1 MAFLEKG
8 KISSTQLIFLIISY
22 NVAISVII
30 TVGAEAKQDAWLA
43 VLLGTLISIGLAW
56 FYLAL
61 ANRFPGKTLIAIHDI
76 VWGPFWG
83 KLYSIIFLIFFL
95 HENSLLDGAFIYFQ
109 KEFLLNTPA
118 LILAFLGVGLAV
130 LLASRG
136 LEVLARCNQLIVIF
150 CSTNWIILFFMI
162 LPEIR
167 LSNFQPVLQTP
178 FSLLVRTTLRCV
190 AFNFSTGYIFLMVF
204 PYVSDNHKIFAT
216 IIKGGAISAL
226 ILLMGIVMT
235 TGVLGP
241 ATNYFVYPA
250 LSATRLINIGEL
262 FSRMEIFTG
271 VVFWIGCFALVS
283 LQLYSLIMAS
293 SELLQLKSFTLAL
306 PLGILVALLSTHN
319 FLSIND
325 QTFFA
330 EKVYIWEAFPFQYIF
345 PALLYLTA
353 VIRKLPRKDS

>member
-22 NVAISVII
+22 NVGVSIII

-43 VLLGTLISIGLAW
+43 VLLGPLISLGLGLL
-56 FYLAL
+56 YLAL
-61 ANRFPGKTLIAIHDI
+61 ANRFPGKTFIAIHDI

-83 KLYSIIFLIFFL
+83 KLYSAIFLIFFL

-109 KEFLLNTPA
+109 KEFLLNTPV

-150 CSTNWIILFFMI
+150 CSINWIILFFMI

-178 FSLLVRTTLRCV
+178 LSLLVRTTLRCV

-204 PYVSDNHKIFAT
+204 PYVSDNYKIFSA
-216 IIKGGAISAL
+216 IIKGFAISAV
-226 ILLMGIVMT
+226 LLLTGVLLT

-241 ATNYFVYPA
+241 ATGYFVYPA
-250 LSATRLINIGEL
+250 LSATRLINIGEV
-262 FSRMEIFTG
+262 FSRMEILTG
-271 VVFWIGCFALVS
+271 AVFWIGCFALVS
-283 LQLYSLIMAS
+283 LQLYGLIMAS
-293 SELLQLKSFTLAL
+293 SELLKLKSFTLAL
-306 PLGILVALLSTHN
+306 PLGILVALLSIHN
-319 FLSIND
+319 YLSISE
-325 QTFFA
+325 QQVFA

-353 VIRKLPRKDS
+353 VIRKLPREGS